1 MNIEEKVD
9 NHYGRNYYYVG
20 EFNNGTDDRD
30 GIGITVFDIGYIYEG
45 YWKDNKANGQGRNYF
60 WNNKVLINMN

>member
-30 GIGITVFDIGYIYEG
+30 GIGITVFDIGYTHNNLIIIYQYKLYLWRILKG
-45 YWKDNKANGQGRNYF
+45 
-60 WNNKVLINMN
+60 